1 MQLFFRPFE
10 LLARIDE
17 EPCCD
22 GNDAKECGVGE
33 CIVPA
38 IVGDEECSDDRSED
52 AADISQR
59 FIQPDT
65 EPVYLPPREIT
76 VDQLA
81 LMEKP
86 SAPKETLIQKI
97 VAAAPLAV
105 CAAM

>member
-52 AADISQR
+52 AADIS
-59 FIQPDT
+59 P
-65 EPVYLPPREIT
+65 EVHPAGYGAGV
-76 VDQLA
+76 LA
-81 LMEKP
+81 AEGNNSGP
-86 SAPKETLIQKI
+86 AGAHGE
-97 VAAAPLAV
+97 AE
-105 CAAM
+105 CA